1 MKIVCPPL
9 TKILFI
15 IFGCVIAAVT
25 VVILMISPITKYL
38 IEKYDEQVLGRQILV
53 DWVYVNPF
61 TGYVHISNLR
71 IYESKDQ
78 GNLVNPDTL
87 FFTARGASANFSL
100 FKLFSRTIEIEELT
114 VDRPR
119 GMIIQDVIVNYIE
132 LKSLPL
138 GG

>member
-1 MKIVCPPL
+1 MKIVCPQL

-71 IYESKDQ
+71 I
-78 GNLVNPDTL
+78 
-87 FFTARGASANFSL
+87 
-100 FKLFSRTIEIEELT
+100 
-114 VDRPR
+114 
-119 GMIIQDVIVNYIE
+119 
-132 LKSLPL
+132 
-138 GG
+138 